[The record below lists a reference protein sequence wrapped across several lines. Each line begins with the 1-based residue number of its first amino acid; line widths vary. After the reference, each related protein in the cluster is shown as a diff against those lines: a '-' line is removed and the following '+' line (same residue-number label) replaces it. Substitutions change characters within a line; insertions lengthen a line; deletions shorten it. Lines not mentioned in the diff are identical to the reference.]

1 MKKIFTI
8 VILLIFMIFN
18 ELLVTKPANACHG
31 FSKEKHSYAYNNN
44 QFGVK
49 RLPYI
54 YDNFNTK
61 R

>member
-8 VILLIFMIFN
+8 VILLIFVIFN
-18 ELLVTKPANACHG
+18 ELLIIKPASACHG
-31 FSKEKHSYAYNNN
+31 YSKEKHSYAYNNSE
-44 QFGVK
+44 FGVK
-49 RLPYI
+49 RSPYI

>member
-18 ELLVTKPANACHG
+18 ELLITKPANACHG

-49 RLPYI
+49 RLP
-54 YDNFNTK
+54 
-61 R
+61 